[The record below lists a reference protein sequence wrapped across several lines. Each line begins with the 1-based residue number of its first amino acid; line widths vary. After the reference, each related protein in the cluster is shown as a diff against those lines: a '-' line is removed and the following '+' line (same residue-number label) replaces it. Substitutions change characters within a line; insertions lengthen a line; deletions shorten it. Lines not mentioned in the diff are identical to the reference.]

1 MCVSILIR
9 LKSDKVTEKGEIRHF
24 IPVSHCVGS
33 NNRHEVVISRRMK
46 LGRSVTAA
54 SLCDEQYGQ

>member
-1 MCVSILIR
+1 MCVFILKR

-33 NNRHEVVISRRMK
+33 NKRHEVVISRRMK

-54 SLCDEQYGQ
+54 SLCGERYGQ